1 MATKHDV
8 PHNVLIEKVA
18 EELKN
23 VEAIQPPAWAKFVK
37 TGSFKER
44 VPQNPDWWY
53 MRAASVLRKLSL
65 KGPIGVSK
73 LRVNYGGRKNR
84 GVRPE
89 QFRKASG
96 NIIRKVLQQLEKAGL
111 AQQKTVG
118 KHYGRVATAKG
129 HSVLDK
135 TAHALAK
142 VLKKTEMQPIVVD
155 IKKVKKSITVAPPKK
170 KAYIPRGP
178 PRGGRRPGGGSG
190 GSGGG
195 GGGRGRP
202 TKGRSGKR

>member
-1 MATKHDV
+1 MATKYDI
-8 PHNVLIEKVA
+8 PQNVLIEKVA

-23 VEAIQPPAWAKFVK
+23 VEAIQPPAWAKFAK

-73 LRVNYGGRKNR
+73 LRVVYGGRKNR

-89 QFRKASG
+89 HFRKASG

-118 KHYGRVATAKG
+118 KHYGRVATPKG
-129 HSVLDK
+129 NSVLDK

-178 PRGGRRPGGGSG
+178 PRGGRKPSGGGG
-190 GSGGG
+190 GGG